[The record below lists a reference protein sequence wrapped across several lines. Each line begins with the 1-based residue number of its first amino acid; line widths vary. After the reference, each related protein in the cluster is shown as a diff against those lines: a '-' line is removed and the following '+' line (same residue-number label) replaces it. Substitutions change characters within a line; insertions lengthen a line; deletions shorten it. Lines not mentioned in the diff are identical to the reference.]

1 MPIIG
6 TLPATL
12 VNGVTADAPTV
23 QSMFDYIKSQVN
35 SNAAA
40 AGANSDITALVG
52 LTTPL
57 GRSFGGSTAFISTSA
72 STGTANAQVVS
83 ALVPNSFS
91 LTEGNRFYF
100 EAGFTNTGATT
111 LNLNLTGATA
121 VRKQTASGLAALT
134 GGEIVAGTVV
144 SGYFDGTYHV
154 LLDDKT
160 AAFGPAT
167 NLASA
172 TTTDLGTIA
181 SRNVVITGTTT
192 ITGFGSSASTARPLY
207 FIRFTGALTLTYNAT
222 SLIIPGAGSVTT
234 ADGDSAIVEY
244 LGSGNWR
251 VRSYQKASGLPLA
264 EADPFPSQTGNSGKL
279 LTTNGTAV
287 AWGTDSA
294 VRARASISNGTSATC
309 TVGAGAVNIAS
320 VTQAAGVYTVT
331 FTSALSSADYQV
343 IATVTAYN
351 VITEQLVSN
360 VVKTVNGFTLYTF
373 RGSTGGASAVQA
385 FDFIVLGGW

>member
-35 SNAAA
+35 ANAAA
-40 AGANSDITALVG
+40 SGANSDITALLG
-52 LTTPL
+52 LTTPI
-57 GRSFGGSTAFISTSA
+57 GRNFGGSSAYISTSA
-72 STGTANAQVVS
+72 STGSANAQVVA
-83 ALVPNSFS
+83 ALIPNSFT

-100 EAGFTNTGATT
+100 EAGYTNTGATT
-111 LNLNLTGATA
+111 FNLNSTGATA
-121 VRKQTASGLAALT
+121 VRKQTPSGVVALT
-134 GGEIVAGTVV
+134 GGEIVAGGIV
-144 SGYFDGTYHV
+144 SGYYDGTYHV

-172 TTTDLGTIA
+172 TTTDLGTIS
-181 SRNVVITGTTT
+181 SRNVAITGTTT
-192 ITGFGSSASTARPLY
+192 ITGLGSSASTDRPLY
-207 FIRFTGALTLTYNAT
+207 FIRFTGALTFTHNVT
-222 SLIIPGAGSVTT
+222 SLILPGSANITT
-234 ADGDSAIVEY
+234 AAGDSAIMEY

-251 VRSYQKASGLPLA
+251 CRNYQKIDGKALVETS
-264 EADPFPSQTGNSGKL
+264 EIPSQTGNSGKL

-351 VITEQLVSN
+351 VVTEQLVSN